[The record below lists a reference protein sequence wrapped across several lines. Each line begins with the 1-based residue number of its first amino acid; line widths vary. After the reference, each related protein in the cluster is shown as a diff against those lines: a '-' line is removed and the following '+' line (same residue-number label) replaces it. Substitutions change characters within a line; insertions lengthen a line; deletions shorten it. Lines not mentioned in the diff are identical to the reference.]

1 MLIEPYQTVS
11 AYVNDSIFNSMRRS
25 WPKTAESRGY
35 LKSDVVER
43 VSHISNEQERD
54 ALAALEILKEKFGEE
69 EWSLKSGCLDSCK
82 LRRPN
87 FGAILTSKGEL

>member
-1 MLIEPYQTVS
+1 MGISSTGLISLGIHKLANPASERH
-11 AYVNDSIFNSMRRS
+11 F
-25 WPKTAESRGY
+25 

-54 ALAALEILKEKFGEE
+54 ALAALEILKERFGEE